1 MTYPNCMFADLTGSA
16 YGMVKKLNCQPSNWM
31 ESNQIEYVG
40 TSKSECSIKVKNVS
54 KDDSGTWGA
63 KIDSD
68 VDFYKTTDS
77 YKFINVTVVSHP
89 STYYET

>member
-1 MTYPNCMFADLTGSA
+1 MTYENCMFADLTGSA
-16 YGMVKKLNCQPSNWM
+16 YGMVEKFSCRPSNWM

-54 KDDSGTWGA
+54 KDDSGTWSA
-63 KIDSD
+63 KLDSD
-68 VDFYKTTDS
+68 VS
-77 YKFINVTVVSHP
+77 YKFISVAVVSHP